1 MLHSPHSLDS
11 RFPLRDLVAF
21 VDQSPACVAAHQKEA
36 WLKLFADDA
45 VVEDPVGT
53 PPARKA
59 DGTLAKFWDTF
70 IAPNAV
76 RFEILGDRVQGS
88 DVLRD
93 AVIHTR
99 MRGGASVSVPA
110 YVLYELEGS
119 GERRIRRLAAHWRQ
133 PGSAAGTPGDRLL
146 AGVSGARLLAR
157 MVRTMGPRW
166 ARGYVASFGRGAGA
180 AGVRSVEAL
189 ARAIGAGDAA
199 AVGGRFVDPR
209 AAVRFGDVR
218 TTADQLLSVLG
229 PGSALSIEAP
239 LSAGWTTACRF
250 RTEGPQPLD
259 GLALFEIA
267 GRDGRLR
274 GARFFTATP

>member
-1 MLHSPHSLDS
+1 MTHSPIRPS
-11 RFPLRDLVAF
+11 DLIAF
-21 VDQSPACVAAHQKEA
+21 ADQSPACVAAHEKEA

-59 DGTLAKFWDTF
+59 DGTLSKFWDTF

-76 RFEILGDRVQGS
+76 RFEILGDRVQGT

-93 AVIHTR
+93 TVIHTR
-99 MRGGASVSVPA
+99 MQGGVSVSVPA
-110 YVLYELEGS
+110 YVLYELGDG

-133 PGSAAGTPGDRLL
+133 RGSAAGTPGDSVR
-146 AGVSGARLLAR
+146 AGVGAARLLAR

-166 ARGYVASFGRGAGA
+166 AWGYVASFRRGAGA
-180 AGVRSVEAL
+180 AGVRAVEELGRAL
-189 ARAIGAGDAA
+189 RAGDPA
-199 AVGGRFVDPR
+199 AVCGRFVDPR

-218 TTADQLLSVLG
+218 TTADQLVSVLG
-229 PGSALSIEAP
+229 AGTSLSIEAP

-250 RTEGPQPLD
+250 RIEGPRPSD

-267 GRDGRLR
+267 PGDGRDGRLR